1 MRRNSMRHGIR
12 ALVVGVGAPLMLGL
26 AAPAFAQFPRPE
38 DAKINWRQFEGQT
51 ISVIYQKS
59 FLMDKVF
66 EMLPD
71 FQKLTGIKVEHEGY
85 SENAMWEKIVLDSTS
100 KVGAYDAFQIAP
112 FLVPKYAVGRW
123 TADLGKFM
131 NDAKLTDPR
140 WYDYDDFLP
149 SLRNSMRVG
158 AYVVGV
164 PIDGFPGALFYRR
177 DMFQKYGIQVPK
189 TMKELVQAA
198 EKVTAG
204 LRKDGEKH
212 VWAIGLR
219 GAWYQF
225 MLPAFI
231 YSEGGAYL
239 AGQRPG
245 TSNPL
250 ASLIEDPRTVEGMRA
265 YVELMRKHAPP
276 GYANIAWPE
285 MLEDFRAGKLAMTIE
300 PLVFAV
306 QYEDAKKSNIVGK
319 VGVASIPG
327 RNGPG
332 EPGFWDFGLGI
343 STFSKKQGAAWYWVQ
358 WTTAKAQALRLSKA
372 RGITSRKSVTELAE
386 WKSQVEKWNNGDWLR
401 VYGDLGRARPDYH
414 VTTLAG
420 QPLPQAEEVLK
431 SVGIEVQAAIA
442 GQKDIAQ
449 AARDAAKAVELA
461 LKKR

>member
-1 MRRNSMRHGIR
+1 MRIGMRTARREVLAG
-12 ALVVGVGAPLMLGL
+12 LVVLGL
-26 AAPAFAQFPRPE
+26 AAPAWAQFAGPE
-38 DAKINWRQFEGQT
+38 VAKINWRQFEGQT
-51 ISVIYQKS
+51 ITVIYQKS

-66 EMLPD
+66 EMVPD
-71 FQKLTGIKVEHEGY
+71 FEKLTGIKVEREGY
-85 SENAMWEKIVLDSTS
+85 SENAMWEKIILDATS
-100 KVGAYDAFQIAP
+100 KVGAYDVFQIAP
-112 FLVPKYAVGRW
+112 FLVPKYAIGRW
-123 TADLGKFM
+123 TVDLSKFI
-131 NDAKLTDPR
+131 NDPKLTDKS
-140 WYDYDDFLP
+140 WYDYDDFLA
-149 SLRNSMRVG
+149 SLKDSMRVG
-158 AYVVGV
+158 SYVVGV
-164 PIDGFPGALFYRR
+164 PIDGFPGAFFYRR
-177 DMFQKYGIQVPK
+177 DLFAKYGVSVPR
-189 TMKELVQAA
+189 TMDELLQAV
-198 EKVTAG
+198 EKITAG
-204 LRKDGEKH
+204 LRKDGVQN

-231 YSEGGAYL
+231 YSHGGAYL
-239 AGQRPG
+239 SGQRPEARG
-245 TSNPL
+245 NPL
-250 ASLIEDPRTVEGMRA
+250 TPLIEDPKTMAGMRA

-327 RNGPG
+327 VGGAG

-343 STFSKKQGAAWYWVQ
+343 SAFSKKQGAAWYWVQ
-358 WTTAKAQALRLSKA
+358 WTTAKAQALRLSKV
-372 RGITSRKSVTELAE
+372 RGITSRKSVTQLVE
-386 WKSQVEKWNNGDWLR
+386 WKANVESWNNGEWLK

-414 VTTLAG
+414 VTTVAG

-442 GQKDIAQ
+442 GQKDLSQ

-461 LKKR
+461 VKRQ